1 MPRVRSR
8 GAEAVFFHF
17 LPRAPYGTTDS
28 RFLRDLNLQCGPTVR
43 KVRPSSTA
51 VVRETARTHGHARH
65 RTLRGRRTAT
75 AHRTRS
81 GSRFSRCDGLSDR
94 CDRPTRT
101 SQRTQ
106 APSMWIPV
114 PASCSCSLQVIRF
127 ASAAEAV
134 SAPPHS
140 ATVTPV
146 RRRHDARSR
155 PVRAFALPS
164 PFRCLRRRLRRREHA
179 HPAEVAAAK
188 VAD

>member
-1 MPRVRSR
+1 
-8 GAEAVFFHF
+8 
-17 LPRAPYGTTDS
+17 
-28 RFLRDLNLQCGPTVR
+28 
-43 KVRPSSTA
+43 
-51 VVRETARTHGHARH
+51 
-65 RTLRGRRTAT
+65 
-75 AHRTRS
+75 
-81 GSRFSRCDGLSDR
+81 
-94 CDRPTRT
+94 
-101 SQRTQ
+101 
-106 APSMWIPV
+106 MWIPV

-134 SAPPHS
+134 SAPAPPHS